1 MAAVIATFNDARL
14 VWELSHLHVLS
25 IYGLPFALLGLHRYF
40 ETDARRYLVG
50 AGAALVAVAF
60 SSIYY
65 LACSA
70 PLVRSSLDS
79 SWASDGAGECPVC
92 GSSFGPLP
100 PWSSL

>member
-70 PLVRSSLDS
+70 PLIAVFIGFELGLRRRWRMPRVWFEL
-79 SWASDGAGECPVC
+79 
-92 GSSFGPLP
+92 
-100 PWSSL
+100 